1 MKINLSIPKKMQGD
15 LKERDAA
22 TPRYWLATI
31 RARLYLAFGFAAAMT
46 VIGSLIALYTFT
58 NIGWTTTEIV
68 SHSTPAMVQSLR
80 LADETSSLLATAPKL
95 MAVTNERQRAE
106 VAKELNDKEVN
117 LADLIE
123 RLRAS
128 AGSGS
133 LEIDVAQSAMTER
146 LYALNRA
153 VADRISIS
161 DKRQN
166 MALSVR
172 KIHEEFLEVITPVI
186 DDANFEL
193 MTSSKMAG
201 VKGTSIELLELL
213 RRALEVQAETNLLA
227 GVLTEASLVTERA
240 RLQPLRDLIDAAER
254 KIDANL
260 KAMPNS
266 EQHKKLREL
275 YDRMVAVAG
284 VEPVAVFGAVFQK
297 DGIIAL
303 RDRELISRQE
313 AETAFAATQSEAIK
327 LKQAVERL
335 VEFHNQNAQVLVSRA
350 EEEIRSGRL
359 LLTAL
364 AIAALAGA
372 ILVAWLYVGRN
383 LVRRLGL
390 LSKAMRQLATGD
402 TSVIISEEG
411 RDEIAEMAKALVVF
425 RTATVE
431 ASTARGNEIQ
441 RTRQSEARRQQVD
454 AAMRD
459 FERSVSDIVGALNRA
474 SKDMKDSASIMIMSA
489 SNNQTHAVATAAAS
503 TEATTNVENLA
514 AAAEEIARS
523 VNHISLQVRDSAA
536 VARQAAG
543 DAKVVTNVVESLA
556 SSVGQIGDVSELIRG
571 IAAQTNLLAL
581 NATIEAA
588 RAGDAGR
595 GFAVVAQ
602 EVKNL
607 ASQTGKATESI
618 AQQISSIEE
627 TTSHAVDAMKAIT
640 GTIARLDEIASTVAV
655 AVEQQGTV
663 TQDIAQSAN
672 AVAQGTREVAENV
685 TKGSQAAGEIDEVA
699 GAVSSA
705 AGELSLRSD
714 MLAKAVDQFLNQV
727 RAA

>member
-1 MKINLSIPKKMQGD
+1 MQGNVGESD
-15 LKERDAA
+15 PAV
-22 TPRYWLATI
+22 PRYWLATI
-31 RARLYLAFGFAAAMT
+31 RARLYVAFGFAAAMT

-68 SHSTPAMVQSLR
+68 SRSTPAMIQSLR

-95 MAVTNERQRAE
+95 MAVTNEHQRAE
-106 VAKELNDKEVN
+106 VAKELHDKELN
-117 LADLIE
+117 LAGLIE

-133 LEIDVAQSAMTER
+133 REIDMAQSAMTER

-153 VADRISIS
+153 VADRIAIS
-161 DKRQN
+161 DQRQK
-166 MALSVR
+166 MALSIR
-172 KIHEEFLEVITPVI
+172 KVHEELLEVIIPVI

-193 MTSSKMAG
+193 MTSSKIAG
-201 VKGTSIELLELL
+201 VKGVSIELLELL

-227 GVLTEASLVTERA
+227 GLLTEASMVTERA
-240 RLQPLRDLIDAAER
+240 RLEPLRDLIDAAER
-254 KIDANL
+254 KIDTNL
-260 KAMPNS
+260 QAISNS
-266 EQHKKLREL
+266 EQQKKLAEL
-275 YDRMVAVAG
+275 YDRMAVVAG
-284 VEPVAVFGAVFQK
+284 K
-297 DGIIAL
+297 DGIITL
-303 RDRELISRQE
+303 RNRELISRQD
-313 AETAFAATQSEAIK
+313 AESAFAATQLEAIK

-335 VEFHNQNAQVLVSRA
+335 VEFYNQNAQVLVSRA

-364 AIAALAGA
+364 AITALAGA
-372 ILVAWLYVGRN
+372 ILVTWLYVGRN
-383 LVRRLGL
+383 LVRRLAL

-402 TSVIISEEG
+402 TSVEISEDG
-411 RDEIAEMAKALVVF
+411 RDEIAEMAKALIVF

-431 ASTARGNEIQ
+431 ASAARGNEVQ
-441 RTRQSEARRQQVD
+441 RIRQAEARRQQVD

-474 SKDMKDSASIMIMSA
+474 SKDMKDSASIMMMSA

-523 VNHISLQVRDSAA
+523 VSHISLQVRDSAV

-556 SSVGQIGDVSELIRG
+556 SSVGQIGDISELIRG

-640 GTIARLDEIASTVAV
+640 ETIARLDEIASTVAV

-714 MLAKAVDQFLNQV
+714 MLAKAVDRFLNQV